1 MRAAAAV
8 LLALAAPAAQGPPA
22 FRADVELVTV
32 PLTVTHRDRN
42 RPVGELTAADFRVFE
57 DGVEQDVSLLDHERL
72 PLSLCIVLD
81 VSNSMTVQRTRLA
94 RAAINATLAGLLD
107 DDEAAVIGFAGLVN
121 VVVPW
126 TPARSIEPMRWHEWG
141 QGDSTALFD
150 ALQTA
155 LQAIDEASN
164 PRPVI
169 LLVSDGGENTS
180 AISLRQ
186 IVTTRR
192 QSETLVYAFRPREPV
207 STVPPDIAVWSRER
221 DYLPELVGESGGL
234 ILEMRTTQVAEE
246 AASRFLDE
254 LDEQY
259 TLGYVP
265 KKPPDGKYRKLKVE
279 ARNKDLRV
287 RHRGGYLAMPRDSGP
302 GL

>member
-1 MRAAAAV
+1 MRAAAVV
-8 LLALAAPAAQGPPA
+8 LLALSALAAQGPPA

-42 RPVGELTAADFRVFE
+42 RTVGELAAADFRVFE
-57 DGVEQDVSLLDHERL
+57 DGVEQEVTLLDHARV
-72 PLSLCIVLD
+72 PVSLCVVLD
-81 VSNSMTVQRTRLA
+81 ASNSMTVLRTRLA
-94 RAAINATLAGLLD
+94 RAAINATLGGLAEG
-107 DDEAAVIGFAGLVN
+107 DEAAVIGFSGLVN
-121 VVVPW
+121 VALPW
-126 TPARSIEPMRWHEWG
+126 TPAGRIEPMRWHEWG
-141 QGDSTALFD
+141 QGDSTSLFD

-155 LQAIDEASN
+155 LQVIDEVSN

-180 AISLRQ
+180 EISLRQ

-192 QSETLVYAFRPREPV
+192 QSETLVYAYRPREPV
-207 STVPPDIAVWSRER
+207 STAPPDIAVWSRER
-221 DYLPELVGESGGL
+221 DYLPELVGDSGGV
-234 ILEMRTTQVAEE
+234 IMEMRTSQTAED
-246 AASRFLDE
+246 AAWRFLDE

-287 RHRGGYLAMPRDSGP
+287 RHRGGYLAMPRS
-302 GL
+302 